1 MTADTANHSLPP
13 TLIAGG
19 IIVAL
24 AALSNVAI
32 IAAPVPPPVVAI
44 GLVLAAAAV
53 LALAG
58 MWMRKGW
65 GRWLG
70 VVTLVGTILAAAPGI
85 LFSHNQGVAALA
97 IVTVALAAIGVLL
110 LVIPAS
116 RKGFAS

>member
-1 MTADTANHSLPP
+1 MTDTANRSPRP

-65 GRWLG
+65 VGGLG
-70 VVTLVGTILAAAPGI
+70 SLPSSARFWPRRQESC
-85 LFSHNQGVAALA
+85 SHTTRGW
-97 IVTVALAAIGVLL
+97 
-110 LVIPAS
+110 PRS
-116 RKGFAS
+116 PS